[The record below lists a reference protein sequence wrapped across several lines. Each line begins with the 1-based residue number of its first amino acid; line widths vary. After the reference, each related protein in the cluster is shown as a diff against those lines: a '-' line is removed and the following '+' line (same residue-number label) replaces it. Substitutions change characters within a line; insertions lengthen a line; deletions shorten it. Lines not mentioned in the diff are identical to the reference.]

1 MKPAA
6 PSAAKCPA
14 AAPELRLYR
23 DRTRALLR
31 RYFRMSIEL
40 GRLPSLVGREF
51 FRSRVTSYRMHTF
64 EDAVI
69 FVHDTERC
77 LERLDA
83 FSQQLIARIVFQDYT
98 LEEAAALVGC
108 GRRTVVRRYPRALDS
123 LSELFLE
130 AELLRPLPCQEG
142 EAGGIPSSRCAE
154 RK

>member
-1 MKPAA
+1 MRAGA
-6 PSAAKCPA
+6 
-14 AAPELRLYR
+14 LRDVAVAIPDLRPYR
-23 DRTRALLR
+23 DRTRVLLR
-31 RYFRMSIEL
+31 RYFQMSIEL

-77 LERLDA
+77 LERLDP

-98 LEEAAALVGC
+98 LEEAAALLGC
-108 GRRTVVRRYPRALDS
+108 GRRTVERRYPRALDR
-123 LSELFLE
+123 LSELLLE

-142 EAGGIPSSRCAE
+142 GSGGIPPSHCAE

>member
-6 PSAAKCPA
+6 SSNAEAVVAAQD
-14 AAPELRLYR
+14 LRPYR

-69 FVHDTERC
+69 FVHDTESC

-98 LEEAAALVGC
+98 VDETAALVGC
-108 GRRTVVRRYPRALDS
+108 GRRTVLRRYPRALDR

-130 AELLRPLPCQEG
+130 AELLRPFPCQEG
-142 EAGGIPSSRCAE
+142 ESSGIRASRCGE

>member
-1 MKPAA
+1 MR
-6 PSAAKCPA
+6 A
-14 AAPELRLYR
+14 AASAEAAATAPDLRPYR

-31 RYFRMSIEL
+31 RYFQMSIEL

-69 FVHDTERC
+69 FVHDTESC
-77 LERLDA
+77 LERLDP

-98 LEEAAALVGC
+98 LEETAALVGC
-108 GRRTVVRRYPRALDS
+108 GRRTVVRRYPRALDR

-130 AELLRPLPCQEG
+130 ADLLRPFPCQEG
-142 EAGGIPSSRCAE
+142 EGGGIPANRCGE

>member
-1 MKPAA
+1 MRAAA
-6 PSAAKCPA
+6 PSAAVPA
-14 AAPELRLYR
+14 RELRLYR
-23 DRTRALLR
+23 DRTRAILR

-69 FVHDTERC
+69 FVHDTESC
-77 LERLDA
+77 LQRLDP

-108 GRRTVVRRYPRALDS
+108 GRRTVVRRYPRALDR
-123 LSELFLE
+123 LSELFLG
-130 AELLRPLPCQEG
+130 AELLRPIPCQEG
-142 EAGGIPSSRCAE
+142 ES
-154 RK
+154 

>member
-1 MKPAA
+1 MR
-6 PSAAKCPA
+6 PA
-14 AAPELRLYR
+14 AASAADSSLPELRLYR
-23 DRTRALLR
+23 DRTRAILR

-51 FRSRVTSYRMHTF
+51 FRARVTSYRLHTF

-69 FVHDTERC
+69 FVHDVETC
-77 LERLDA
+77 LQRLDQ

-108 GRRTVVRRYPRALDS
+108 GRRTVVRRYPRALDR

-130 AELLRPLPCQEG
+130 AELLRPFPCQEG
-142 EAGGIPSSRCAE
+142 EAGGIPASCCDESE
-154 RK
+154 

>member
-1 MKPAA
+1 MRAA
-6 PSAAKCPA
+6 AAGV
-14 AAPELRLYR
+14 AAPELHLYR
-23 DRTRALLR
+23 DRTRAILR

-69 FVHDTERC
+69 FVHDTETC
-77 LERLDA
+77 LGRLDPL
-83 FSQQLIARIVFQDYT
+83 SQQLIARIVFQDYT
-98 LEEAAALVGC
+98 LEETAALVGC
-108 GRRTVVRRYPRALDS
+108 GRRTVVRRYPRALDR

-142 EAGGIPSSRCAE
+142 ESGGIPANSCGQRE
-154 RK
+154 

>member
-1 MKPAA
+1 MK
-6 PSAAKCPA
+6 SAANA
-14 AAPELRLYR
+14 EATVRDLRLYR

-31 RYFRMSIEL
+31 RYFQMSIEL

-64 EDAVI
+64 EDTVI
-69 FVHDTERC
+69 FVHDTETC
-77 LERLDA
+77 LQRLDV
-83 FSQQLIARIVFQDYT
+83 FSQQLIARIIFQDYT
-98 LEEAAALVGC
+98 LEETAALVGC
-108 GRRTVVRRYPRALDS
+108 GRRTVVRRYPRALDR

-142 EAGGIPSSRCAE
+142 EGGGIPASRCAE

>member
-1 MKPAA
+1 MRSAAPAPAA
-6 PSAAKCPA
+6 VSAPD
-14 AAPELRLYR
+14 LHLYR
-23 DRTRALLR
+23 DRTRAILR

-69 FVHDTERC
+69 FVHDTETC
-77 LERLDA
+77 LERLDP
-83 FSQQLIARIVFQDYT
+83 FSQQLIARILFQDYT
-98 LEEAAALVGC
+98 LEETAALVGC
-108 GRRTVVRRYPRALDS
+108 GRRTVVRRYPRALDR
-123 LSELFLE
+123 LSELFLA

-142 EAGGIPSSRCAE
+142 EGGGISAKRCAE

>member
-1 MKPAA
+1 MKPLSA
-6 PSAAKCPA
+6 PAPA
-14 AAPELRLYR
+14 AVQDLHLYR

-77 LERLDA
+77 LERLDP
-83 FSQQLIARIVFQDYT
+83 FSQQLIARIIFQDYT
-98 LEEAAALVGC
+98 LEETAALVGC
-108 GRRTVVRRYPRALDS
+108 GRRTVVRRYPRALDL

-142 EAGGIPSSRCAE
+142 EGGGNHAKRCGE

>member
-1 MKPAA
+1 MR
-6 PSAAKCPA
+6 PA
-14 AAPELRLYR
+14 AASAAAAAAAQDLHLYR
-23 DRTRALLR
+23 DRTRAILR

-69 FVHDTERC
+69 FVHDTETC
-77 LERLDA
+77 LQRLDVL
-83 FSQQLIARIVFQDYT
+83 SQQLIARIVFQDYT
-98 LEEAAALVGC
+98 LEETAALMGC
-108 GRRTVVRRYPRALDS
+108 GRRTVVRRYPRALDR
-123 LSELFLE
+123 LSELFLQ

-142 EAGGIPSSRCAE
+142 EAGGFPASRCVK

>member
-1 MKPAA
+1 LHGLSSAHWGGAHEARLFSFANKPR
-6 PSAAKCPA
+6 
-14 AAPELRLYR
+14 PEPRFYR

-69 FVHDTERC
+69 FVHDTESC
-77 LERLDA
+77 LERLDP

-98 LEEAAALVGC
+98 LEETAALLGC
-108 GRRTVVRRYPRALDS
+108 GRRTVVRATRGRSTA
-123 LSELFLE
+123 
-130 AELLRPLPCQEG
+130 
-142 EAGGIPSSRCAE
+142 
-154 RK
+154 

>member
-1 MKPAA
+1 MRPAA
-6 PSAAKCPA
+6 PSADEAGA
-14 AAPELRLYR
+14 GELRLYR

-69 FVHDTERC
+69 FVHDTESC
-77 LERLDA
+77 LQRLDA

-98 LEEAAALVGC
+98 LEETAALVGC
-108 GRRTVVRRYPRALDS
+108 GRRTVLRRYPRALDRLQS
-123 LSELFLE
+123 LAQLLTEKLDRM
-130 AELLRPLPCQEG
+130 AEETASAEG
-142 EAGGIPSSRCAE
+142 ERPVE
-154 RK
+154 

>member
-1 MKPAA
+1 MRAAVPAA
-6 PSAAKCPA
+6 PEAAVA
-14 AAPELRLYR
+14 ARDLRPYR

-51 FRSRVTSYRMHTF
+51 FRARVTSYRLHTF

-69 FVHDTERC
+69 FVHDIETC
-77 LERLDA
+77 LQRLDQ

-98 LEEAAALVGC
+98 LEEAAALLGC
-108 GRRTVVRRYPRALDS
+108 GRRTVVRRYPRALDR

-130 AELLRPLPCQEG
+130 AELLRPFPCQEG
-142 EAGGIPSSRCAE
+142 EAGGIPASRCAE
-154 RK
+154 RE

>member
-1 MKPAA
+1 
-6 PSAAKCPA
+6 
-14 AAPELRLYR
+14 
-23 DRTRALLR
+23 
-31 RYFRMSIEL
+31 MSIEL

-69 FVHDTERC
+69 FVHDTESC
-77 LERLDA
+77 LQRLDV
-83 FSQQLIARIVFQDYT
+83 FSQQLIARIIFQDYT
-98 LEEAAALVGC
+98 LEETAALVGC
-108 GRRTVVRRYPRALDS
+108 GRRTVVRRYPRALDR

-142 EAGGIPSSRCAE
+142 EGGGIPARRCAE